1 MRKKHEN
8 QSNNMEKNEK
18 KIKIPSKKSSNIIKQ
33 NERTKSNKTKK
44 LK

>member
-1 MRKKHEN
+1 MKTNQTTWKK
-8 QSNNMEKNEK
+8 MKKN
-18 KIKIPSKKSSNIIKQ
+18 IKIPSKKSSNIIKQ